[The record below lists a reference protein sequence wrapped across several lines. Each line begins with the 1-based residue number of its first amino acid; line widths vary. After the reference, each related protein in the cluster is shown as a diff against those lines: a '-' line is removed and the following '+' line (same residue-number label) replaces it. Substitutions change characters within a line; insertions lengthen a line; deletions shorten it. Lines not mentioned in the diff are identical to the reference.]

1 MSKLDRSEWTSDDLV
16 GGHPVLDFLNSAG
29 GRTKLRDMERLT
41 DFPTF
46 LWWTV
51 AADVL
56 SEQEARDL
64 HARAQDDADAAQA
77 VLADTRR
84 FREVLHRCLMAKQ
97 ADLDWPEPERSQVMD
112 AIRQALWN
120 AHLESDGDTY
130 RWVTSAQQSDLKLP
144 KVRIVLLLE
153 ALLRSD
159 DLARMRNCDRCSWLF
174 IDRGRGR
181 ARRWCSMAACGSRA
195 KSAKYYSRKTTK
207 SE

>member
-1 MSKLDRSEWTSDDLV
+1 MGMLHQTVWIEDDLI
-16 GGHPVLDFLNSAG
+16 GGHPVLDFLNTAG
-29 GRTKLRDMERLT
+29 GRTKLRDVERLT

-46 LWWTV
+46 LEWAV
-51 AADVL
+51 VADVL

-64 HARAQDDADAAQA
+64 LAREQNDADAAQA

-84 FREVLHRCLMAKQ
+84 FREALHALLMAEQ
-97 ADLDWPEPERSQVMD
+97 ADLEWPEPERTQVID
-112 AIRQALWN
+112 AIRQALRN

-130 RWVTSAQQSDLKLP
+130 RWATSAQQSDLELP

-159 DLARMRNCDRCSWLF
+159 DLARMRNCERCSWLF

-195 KSAKYYSRKTTK
+195 KSAKYYRRKTTK
-207 SE
+207 SK